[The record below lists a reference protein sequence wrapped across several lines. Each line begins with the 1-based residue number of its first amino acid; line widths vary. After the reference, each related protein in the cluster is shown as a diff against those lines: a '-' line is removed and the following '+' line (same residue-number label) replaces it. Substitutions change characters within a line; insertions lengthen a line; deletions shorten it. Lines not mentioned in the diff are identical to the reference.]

1 MNGKDEGRSLSGMP
15 AAKPRPALA
24 RAAVTAV
31 LTIPFI
37 LFPAVCLSLAGS
49 ARANGAAARK
59 TTLSLSHP
67 LLDAE
72 REAVDW
78 LKGRMVPNDTVPAPD
93 PGRRRLLLSYRVPKE
108 DPVYPHMSGKSFVY
122 DDALAAVALA
132 MAGQYREA
140 EYILTAL
147 KRLVREDGSL
157 WFVYNTR
164 NDWPSEGDR
173 EGATVRTGAVA
184 WVGYAF
190 TYYLR
195 ARLRDD
201 GGFLGRDPLASG
213 FLKTAESIAGF
224 LLENRVEGGAGAR
237 DGLVTGGLG
246 SYALVVPPGAS
257 KPEESYD
264 GKKVRWVSTE
274 HNIDAYFFLRDLGE
288 LSGEGRYAGAA
299 ERIGERLM
307 GLWSGRDSQFYQ
319 GVFESG
325 ELDAALPLDGASW
338 GALFLFAT
346 GREGHGKSCLEAMEG
361 RFRSKSDGFQG
372 YRPYSFEAVYE
383 NDQVGMFFFPGATR
397 TLWRDLNFVWG
408 EGSFGAASAFIRG
421 GEREKALGIVESLLA
436 LRDGGGFRYA
446 SITVPYLF
454 NDYPSVAST
463 AWFVIAVEMLKGGD
477 AGASFW
483 DR

>member
-1 MNGKDEGRSLSGMP
+1 MNGEDGGRLPSEKP
-15 AAKPRPALA
+15 ALKPRPTLA

-31 LTIPFI
+31 LAIPFF
-37 LFPAVCLSLAGS
+37 LFTAAFLSLAES
-49 ARANGAAARK
+49 ARADDAAARE
-59 TTLSLSHP
+59 TSLPLSPP

-78 LKGRMVPNDTVPAPD
+78 IKGRMVPNDTVPTPD

-108 DPVYPHMSGKSFVY
+108 DPVYPYMSGKSFVY
-122 DDALAAVALA
+122 DDALAAVALT
-132 MAGQYREA
+132 MAGQYREV

-147 KRLVREDGSL
+147 KRLVKEDGSL

-173 EGATVRTGAVA
+173 DGAIVRTGSVA
-184 WVGYAF
+184 WVGYAL

-201 GGFLGRDPLASG
+201 GSFLKRDPLASG

-264 GKKVRWVSTE
+264 GNKVRWVSTE
-274 HNIDAYFFLRDLGE
+274 HNIDAYFFLRDLGG
-288 LSGEGRYAGAA
+288 LSGEGRYADAA
-299 ERIGERLM
+299 EQIGKRLM
-307 GLWSGRDSQFYQ
+307 GLWSSRDAQFYQ

-325 ELDAALPLDGASW
+325 ELDTALPLDGASW
-338 GALFLFAT
+338 GALFLFGT
-346 GREGHGKSCLEAMEG
+346 GRDGHGRSCLEAMEE
-361 RFRSKSDGFQG
+361 RFRSQADGFQG

-383 NDQVGMFFFPGATR
+383 NDQVGMFFFPGAPR

-421 GEREKALGIVESLLA
+421 GKRDKALGIVESLLT

-446 SITVPYLF
+446 SCTVPYLF